1 MDPTRTQEN
10 TTAARSHTDR
20 SAAPNKLSKRQAQI
34 LDFIKVAVA
43 RNGYPPSVR
52 EIGDAVGLAS
62 PSSVAHQ
69 LRALEERGLLRRD
82 PNRPRALEIKTQRAS
97 GGSHTP
103 DRPLRDQFRGAEA
116 SVTIDEQAAYVPL
129 VGRIAAGAPVLADQ
143 VVEQILPLPRDLV
156 GNGELFSLRV
166 VGDSMIDAAICDGDL
181 VVIRRQ
187 ADARPGDIVA
197 ALFEDEATVKRFKRD
212 GDRVWLMPANP
223 AYSPIPA
230 EDARILGKVVTVLR
244 RL

>member
-1 MDPTRTQEN
+1 MDPASTQGSTTRPHSTVGN
-10 TTAARSHTDR
+10 
-20 SAAPNKLSKRQAQI
+20 APPPAKLSKRQTQI
-34 LDFIKVAVA
+34 LDFIRAAVA
-43 RNGYPPSVR
+43 RDGYPPSVR

-82 PNRPRALEIKTQRAS
+82 PNRPRALEIKSTDADRATRSAGRSS
-97 GGSHTP
+97 GDH
-103 DRPLRDQFRGAEA
+103 FRESPPAA
-116 SVTIDEQAAYVPL
+116 NADAHAAYVPL
-129 VGRIAAGAPVLADQ
+129 VGRIAAGGPVLADQ
-143 VVEQILPLPRDLV
+143 VVEQVLPLPRDLV
-156 GNGELFSLRV
+156 GSGELFSLRV

-187 ADARPGDIVA
+187 ADAEPGDIVA

-212 GDRVWLMPANP
+212 GDRVWLLPENP

-230 EDARILGKVVTVLR
+230 EAARILGKVVTVLR

>member
-1 MDPTRTQEN
+1 MDPSHMHEKTTPTRSLVVRS
-10 TTAARSHTDR
+10 TAPT
-20 SAAPNKLSKRQAQI
+20 KLSKRQTQI
-34 LDFIKVAVA
+34 LDFIRAAVA

-82 PNRPRALEIKTQRAS
+82 PNRPRALEIRTPDAN
-97 GGSHTP
+97 GGSHSPGRQLP
-103 DRPLRDQFRGAEA
+103 DQLGGAESA
-116 SVTIDEQAAYVPL
+116 VSVDERAVYVPL

-143 VVEQILPLPRDLV
+143 IVEQILPLPRDLV
-156 GNGELFSLRV
+156 GNGDLFSLRV

-181 VVIRRQ
+181 VVVRRQ
-187 ADARPGDIVA
+187 ADAVPGDIVA
-197 ALFEDEATVKRFKRD
+197 ALFDDEATVKRFKRD
-212 GDRVWLMPANP
+212 GDRVWLLPENP

-230 EDARILGKVVTVLR
+230 EDALILGKVVTVLR